1 MHEQTDTV
9 GEEPLKALGAE
20 IFDVL
25 NQATAAV
32 LADAEAKARA
42 IEEEAAERAR
52 RAAEA
57 ESRAHELE
65 AQAAAHLERAAH
77 AESRVLEME
86 EDARARAERA
96 ADEYESAAREDVKR
110 ARREALDAA
119 AVRAAAMV
127 NAAQDEAA
135 QIRKRAM
142 DELSGSRLRA
152 IRETERAAEYARAR
166 LLKFADSAQEDL
178 TALIV
183 GIRKDAGGVG
193 RAQQGATS
201 GPRPARP
208 WDEQAA

>member
-1 MHEQTDTV
+1 VHEQTDTV

-20 IFDVL
+20 VFDVL

>member
-20 IFDVL
+20 VFDVL